1 MALTD
6 TTVRNLKPQQ
16 KPYKKSDGEGL
27 YLLVTPDGSKLWRL
41 AYRFAGKQK
50 ALALGSYPAV
60 TLAMAREAK
69 LEAKRLLA
77 QGVDPSEKRK
87 ADKRAAAAARTFG
100 EVADEWF
107 AIKREPEGKSEATL
121 KRDRWLMGEWKSEI
135 EHRPIGK
142 IEPPELLPA
151 LKKVAALKHH
161 ETASRMRT
169 LASQVF
175 RFGIANGY
183 CKRDMAADLKGALTS
198 PSSKPRPGL
207 IDPVAVGKL
216 CRTID
221 GYIGKGPLVGLG
233 LRLLSLTLLRPGEVA
248 KAEWSEIDFGSRI
261 WTIPAAKMKMR
272 RDHQVPLSQQ
282 ALDVLAEV
290 KAINGNRRYVFA
302 TYEDKPLSGNT
313 FNNALRTMGYDT
325 QNEHCAHGFR
335 TTASTLLNE
344 ERGADGKPVW
354 HPDIIELQLAHVD
367 ADNIRATYNRA
378 QYWPDRVRL
387 MQHWAGRL
395 DRLRDGAQV
404 VTFSRR
410 DAG

>member
-1 MALTD
+1 MALKD
-6 TTVRNLKPQQ
+6 TAIRNLKPQQ
-16 KPYKKSDGEGL
+16 KPHKKSDGEGL

-50 ALALGSYPAV
+50 TIALGAYPAV
-60 TLAMAREAK
+60 TLAAAREAK
-69 LEAKRLLA
+69 LESKRLLA
-77 QGVDPSEKRK
+77 LGVDPSEKRK

-107 AIKREPEGKSEATL
+107 ATKREPEAKSEATL
-121 KRDRWLMGEWKSEI
+121 KRDRWLSRELKSEI
-135 EHRPIGK
+135 GHRPIGE
-142 IEPPELLPA
+142 IEPPELLRA
-151 LKKVAALKHH
+151 LKKVQAREHY

-183 CKRDMAADLKGALTS
+183 CQRDMAADLKDALTS
-198 PSSKPRPGL
+198 PKSKPRPGL
-207 IDPVAVGKL
+207 IDPAAVGKL
-216 CRTID
+216 CRAIHV
-221 GYIGKGPLVGLG
+221 YIGKGPLVGLA

-248 KAEWSEIDFGSRI
+248 KAEWSEIDLAGRV
-261 WTIPAAKMKMR
+261 WTIPATKMKMR

-282 ALDVLAEV
+282 ALDVLAAV
-290 KAINGNRRYVFA
+290 KAANGTRRYVFA

-313 FNNALRTMGYDT
+313 FNTALRIMGYDT

-344 ERGADGKPVW
+344 QRGADGKPAW

-367 ADNIRATYNRA
+367 ADSIRATYNRA

-387 MQHWAGRL
+387 MRHWANRL
-395 DRLRDGAQV
+395 DHLRDGAQV
-404 VTFSRR
+404 VTLSRQA
-410 DAG
+410 AG

>member
-1 MALTD
+1 MTLTD
-6 TTVRNLKPQQ
+6 TAIRNLKPQQ
-16 KPYKKSDGEGL
+16 TPYKKSDGEGL
-27 YLLVTPDGSKLWRL
+27 YLNVMPEGSKLWRL

-50 ALALGSYPAV
+50 TIAFGPYPAV

-69 LEAKRLLA
+69 LEAKRVLA

-107 AIKREPEGKSEATL
+107 NTKREPEGKSEATL
-121 KRDRWLMGEWKSEI
+121 ERDRWLISVWKSEI
-135 EHRPIGK
+135 GHRPIGE

-151 LKKVAALKHH
+151 LKKVAARKHY

-169 LASQVF
+169 LTSQVF

-183 CKRDMAADLKGALTS
+183 CKRDMAADLEGAITS

-207 IDPVAVGKL
+207 TDPTAIGKL
-216 CRTID
+216 CRAID
-221 GYIGKGPLVGLG
+221 GYNGKGPLVGLA
-233 LRLLSLTLLRPGEVA
+233 LRLLSLTFLRPGEVA
-248 KAEWSEIDFGSRI
+248 KAEWSEIDLDGRL

-272 RDHQVPLSQQ
+272 RDHKVPLSQQ
-282 ALDVLAEV
+282 SLDVLASV

-313 FNNALRTMGYDT
+313 FNTALRIMGYDT

-354 HPDIIELQLAHVD
+354 HPDVVELQLAHVD
-367 ADNIRATYNRA
+367 TDGSRANYNKA
-378 QYWPDRVRL
+378 EYLPDRVRL
-387 MQHWAGRL
+387 MQHWADRL
-395 DRLRDGAQV
+395 DHLRDGGQV
-404 VTFSRR
+404 VTLSQRTT
-410 DAG
+410 G

>member
-6 TTVRNLKPQQ
+6 TAIRNLKSEPE
-16 KPYKKSDGEGL
+16 PYKKSDSEGL
-27 YLLVTPDGSKLWRL
+27 YLLVTPEGSRLWHL
-41 AYRFAGKQK
+41 AYRFVGKQK
-50 ALALGSYPAV
+50 TLALGPYPVV

-69 LEAKRLLA
+69 VEAKRLLA

-87 ADKRAAAAARTFG
+87 ADRRAAAAARTFG

-107 AIKREPEGKSEATL
+107 DTKREPEEKSEATL
-121 KRDRWLMGEWKSEI
+121 KRDRWLKGEWKSEI
-135 EHRPIGK
+135 GHRPIGE
-142 IEPPELLPA
+142 IEPPELLGA
-151 LKKVAALKHH
+151 LRKVEACKHY

-175 RFGIANGY
+175 RFGIASGY
-183 CKRDMAADLKGALTS
+183 CQRDMAADLKDALTS
-198 PSSKPRPGL
+198 PKSKPRPGL
-207 IDPVAVGKL
+207 TDPAAVGKL
-216 CRTID
+216 CRGID
-221 GYIGKGPLVGLG
+221 GYTGKGPLVRSA

-248 KAEWSEIDFGSRI
+248 KAEWSEIDLDSRV

-282 ALDVLAEV
+282 ALDVLGAV

-313 FNNALRTMGYDT
+313 FNTALRIMGYDT
-325 QNEHCAHGFR
+325 QKEHCAHGFR

-354 HPDIIELQLAHVD
+354 HPDVIELQLAHVD
-367 ADNIRATYNRA
+367 ADGSRANYNRA
-378 QYWPDRVRL
+378 QYWRDRERL

-395 DRLRDGAQV
+395 DKLRDGAQV
-404 VTFSRR
+404 VTLSRQA
-410 DAG
+410 AG